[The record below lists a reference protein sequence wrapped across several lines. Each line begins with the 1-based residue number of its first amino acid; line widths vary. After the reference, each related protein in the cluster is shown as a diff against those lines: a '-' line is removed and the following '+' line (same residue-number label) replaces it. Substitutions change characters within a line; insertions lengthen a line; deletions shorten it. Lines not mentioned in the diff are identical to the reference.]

1 MAARKNKMK
10 VTIRKYPKKGDQ
22 KKFIHID
29 PWDTW
34 DMAHTL
40 SDIIYPML
48 KQLKKTAHGA
58 PYTDD
63 EDVPEHLRS
72 TAAKPKKNE
81 WDTDSNHF
89 KRWDWILGEMIW
101 AFGELAKDRDPN
113 FCIKKG
119 KYKWVKKEGEDWT
132 ERVTLVEPIYDMV
145 KMKAYHDRKKN
156 AFRLFGKYYENL
168 WD

>member
-1 MAARKNKMK
+1 MK

-40 SDIIYPML
+40 SDIIHPML
-48 KQLKKTAHGA
+48 KQLKKTQHGA

-63 EDVPEHLRS
+63 EDVPENLRS
-72 TAAKPKKNE
+72 TNAKPKKNE

-89 KRWDWILGEMIW
+89 KRWDWIMKEMIW

-113 FCIKKG
+113 FWIKKPKHAYKKVEG
-119 KYKWVKKEGEDWT
+119 KDWT
-132 ERVTLVEPIYDMV
+132 ELVTIDPGKYDDV
-145 KMKAYHDRKKN
+145 KAKAYYNRKKN

>member
-1 MAARKNKMK
+1 MK
-10 VTIRKYPKKGDQ
+10 ISIGKYPKKDGEQ
-22 KKFIHID
+22 KKSIRID

-34 DMAHTL
+34 NMAHTL
-40 SDIIYPML
+40 SDIIHPML
-48 KQLKKTAHGA
+48 KQLHKTNHGA

-72 TAAKPKKNE
+72 TNAKPKKNE
-81 WDTDSNHF
+81 WDIDSNHF
-89 KRWDWILGEMIW
+89 KRWDWVMKEMIW
-101 AFGELAKDRDPN
+101 AFGELAHDREPD

-119 KYKWVKKEGEDWT
+119 KYKRVEKEGQDWS
-132 ERVTLVEPIYDMV
+132 EMITLKEPVYDFE
-145 KMKAYHDRKKN
+145 KQKAYYDRKKN

>member
-1 MAARKNKMK
+1 MK

-34 DMAHTL
+34 NMAHTL
-40 SDIIYPML
+40 ADIIHPML
-48 KQLKKTAHGA
+48 KQLKKTTNGA

-72 TAAKPKKNE
+72 TVAKPKKNE

-101 AFGELAKDRDPN
+101 AFGELAKDREPN
-113 FCIKKG
+113 FWIKRP
-119 KYKWVKKEGEDWT
+119 KYKYKKVEGEEWT
-132 ERVTLVEPIYDMV
+132 EMVTVDKGVYDED
-145 KMKAYHDRKKN
+145 KAKAYYARKKN

>member
-1 MAARKNKMK
+1 
-10 VTIRKYPKKGDQ
+10 
-22 KKFIHID
+22 
-29 PWDTW
+29 
-34 DMAHTL
+34 
-40 SDIIYPML
+40 
-48 KQLKKTAHGA
+48 
-58 PYTDD
+58 
-63 EDVPEHLRS
+63 
-72 TAAKPKKNE
+72 
-81 WDTDSNHF
+81 
-89 KRWDWILGEMIW
+89 MIW